1 MDNIKG
7 NFNKNGNTDLWYLLQ
22 ASFMLKNHIHTIKRL
37 LHAIKKKK
45 LCASLA
51 RVLFLC
57 SLEVT
62 SMTVRNF
69 PCT

>member
-22 ASFMLKNHIHTIKRL
+22 ASFMLKNHIHTMKRL

-45 LCASLA
+45 KK
-51 RVLFLC
+51 VLVLHVFC
-57 SLEVT
+57 SHVH
-62 SMTVRNF
+62 
-69 PCT
+69 